1 MRELTG
7 LPCVHVVAGYTH
19 LKKDSELRLTDWY
32 SKNKWFESYQY
43 SIRPVPGTKL
53 WKKSDLPKPLPSG
66 ERKLPGHNKSKCT
79 NAPKPKPDN
88 FYEIPVDEERQNGSN
103 VAMERD
109 QYQQAGASVDEI
121 PKYREDPVMPSSN
134 SGNKRKEPSV
144 KKKSSQVNEASSSKS
159 NLTPEEHAEMMGK
172 EAFADM
178 VKRDAE
184 NKAKNEEMWREAYK
198 EDKYW
203 EEYESE
209 FKDWE
214 FREEEENKIG
224 IVLSVDDEHI
234 IGNKEPVN
242 PSEQTHVVASASSA
256 PIDEKPETSQDPST
270 EKVGS
275 SAPVDQF
282 PETPQDPKKKANKR
296 KKKAD
301 SKQPLPF
308 RIYHKNRRR
317 SERIA
322 KLQAKKFKFDANGT
336 GSTPEK
342 AFDVS
347 D

>member
-66 ERKLPGHNKSKCT
+66 ERKLP
-79 NAPKPKPDN
+79 
-88 FYEIPVDEERQNGSN
+88 ERQNGSN
-103 VAMERD
+103 AAMERD
-109 QYQQAGASVDEI
+109 QYQQADASVDEI
-121 PKYREDPVMPSSN
+121 PN
-134 SGNKRKEPSV
+134 
-144 KKKSSQVNEASSSKS
+144 QVNEASGSKS
-159 NLTPEEHAEMMGK
+159 NLTPEEHAEMMDK
-172 EAFADM
+172 EAFVDM

-184 NKAKNEEMWREAYK
+184 NKAKVEEMWREAYE